1 MNYNSNVFN
10 TTTDELKSQMNEDI
24 DNYLSDPMIDY

>member
-1 MNYNSNVFN
+1 MNYNSKVFN